1 MVDFLN
7 RSIQIEKEFQNFE
20 NTYFLTES
28 LENFDAQTGTGQL
41 KWHSYL
47 RKTRFSFNQVETP
60 FARMEKHWQ
69 FPKAYPTDPA
79 TPFSIS
85 FISPYSFRLKINTRN
100 KDLTTDESLM
110 IADLQEQAPESYNWK
125 VEDDGKVITYTGER
139 GTIKVTRN
147 PWSIEVVDPNGKR
160 IIKTQTIH
168 DSVSLKNDDP
178 HPFTFVNKPSN
189 KSQAIAA
196 SFTLSPNEKIYGT
209 GESFTRLNKRGQKVE
224 LYTRDA
230 MGTMSQDMY
239 KPIPFY
245 LSSNGYGVFTH
256 TSAPTTYDFGHTM
269 DDTQTIYSADESLD
283 LFFFLGNP
291 KEVLT
296 EYTNLTGKASMPP
309 LWSFGL
315 WMSRISYFSEEE
327 VRDVAKKI
335 RDHKIPTDVIHID
348 TGWFEEDWRCN
359 YKFSESRFDDAEKMI
374 KDLDEDGFKVS
385 LWQIPYFTPENEF
398 YDELIEKG
406 LVVQK
411 LGGGVPTEDAILD
424 FTNPEAVKWYQE
436 KIADLLKQ
444 GVAAIKVDFGEGAP
458 LEGVY
463 SNGHGGL
470 TEHNLYPLRYN
481 KVVADVTEEVTGDSI
496 IWARSAWAGS
506 QRYPIHWGGD
516 AEITDNAMA
525 ASLRAGLSLGLSGFT
540 FWSHDIGGFTR
551 KSPEDLYRR
560 WLGLGAFTSHARAH
574 GEPPKEPWE
583 YSESFT
589 ALYRDMMTLR
599 YQLMPYLYSQSYQ
612 SAKQGWPLL
621 RAMFLENPE
630 DSINWHLED
639 QYFFGEDILIAP
651 LIEEEPGR
659 EVYLPAGEWY
669 DIQTK
674 QMYTGSKNQYIEY
687 KDWPVII
694 LARKGA
700 VIPTIAPALS
710 TKEMDWSQLELCVVG
725 EVENYQGELKL
736 PTEAKEETI
745 RVVKENGEYK
755 VHYSGDAN
763 IQFTV
768 TEWN

>member
-1 MVDFLN
+1 MVKFLN
-7 RSIQIEKEFQNFE
+7 NEIRIEEEFQNFE

-28 LENFDAQTGTGQL
+28 LENFDANEGKGQL

-60 FARMEKHWQ
+60 FARLEKHWQ

-79 TPFSIS
+79 TPFEIS
-85 FISPYSFRLKINTRN
+85 FISPYSFRLKINTRS
-100 KDLTTDESLM
+100 KDQTKDESLM
-110 IADLQEQAPESYNWK
+110 IDTLEEKSPESYNWK
-125 VEDDGKVITYTGER
+125 VEDNGDVVTYTGER
-139 GTIKVTRN
+139 AVIKITRS
-147 PWSIEVVDPNGKR
+147 PWSIEVVDHKGKR

-178 HPFTFVNKPSN
+178 HPFSFVDKPSN
-189 KSQAIAA
+189 KSHAVAA
-196 SFTLSPNEKIYGT
+196 SFTLSPNEKIFGT
-209 GESFTRLNKRGQKVE
+209 GESFTRLNKRGQKVV

-230 MGTMSQDMY
+230 MGTLSQDMY
-239 KPIPFY
+239 KPVPFY

-256 TSAPTTYDFGHTM
+256 TTAPITYDFGHRM
-269 DDTQTIYSADESLD
+269 DDTQTIYSADESMD

-296 EYTNLTGKASMPP
+296 EYTNLTGKASIPP

-359 YKFSESRFDDAEKMI
+359 YKFSESRFQDATKMI
-374 KDLDEDGFKVS
+374 KDLDDDGFKVS
-385 LWQIPYFTPENEF
+385 LWQIPYFTPQNEF
-398 YDELIEKG
+398 YDEIIEKG
-406 LVVQK
+406 LAVKK
-411 LGGGVPTEDAILD
+411 LGGGVPTEDAVLD
-424 FTNPEAVKWYQE
+424 FSNPDAVVWYQE

-458 LEGVY
+458 LEGIY
-463 SNGHGGL
+463 ASGEGGL
-470 TEHNLYPLRYN
+470 KEHNLYPLRYN
-481 KVVADVTEEVTGDSI
+481 KAVAEITEEVTGDSI

-525 ASLRAGLSLGLSGFT
+525 ASLRSGLSLGLSGFS

-551 KSPEDLYRR
+551 ESPEDLYRR
-560 WLGLGAFTSHARAH
+560 WLGLGTFTSHARAH

-589 ALYRDMMTLR
+589 ELYRDMMTLR
-599 YQLMPYLYSQSYQ
+599 YQLMPYLYTQSYQ
-612 SAKQGWPLL
+612 SAQQGWPLL

-630 DSINWHLED
+630 DTINWYLED
-639 QYFFGEDILIAP
+639 QYFFGSDMLIAP
-651 LIEEEPGR
+651 ILEEEAGR
-659 EVYLPAGEWY
+659 EVYLPKGEWY
-669 DIQTK
+669 DLQTK
-674 QMYTGSKNQYIEY
+674 QMYTGGKYQYIEY
-687 KDWPVII
+687 KEMPVIM
-694 LARKGA
+694 LVRKGA

-710 TKEMDWSQLELCVVG
+710 TKEMDWSQLELWVVG
-725 EVENYQGELKL
+725 EEEKYEGNVKL
-736 PTEAKEETI
+736 PTQSKEDTVT
-745 RVVKENGEYK
+745 VVRDNGEYN
-755 VHYSGDAN
+755 VQYSGEAN
-763 IQFTV
+763 VNFTV
-768 TEWN
+768 KVLK